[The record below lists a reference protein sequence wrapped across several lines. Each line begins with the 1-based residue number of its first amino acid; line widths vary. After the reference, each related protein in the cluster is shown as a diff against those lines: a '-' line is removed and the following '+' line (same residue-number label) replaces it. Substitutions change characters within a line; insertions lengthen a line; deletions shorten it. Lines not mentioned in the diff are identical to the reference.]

1 MKLDPEKKLG
11 KPGKKFPPVL
21 RLILLFLPVALLI
34 CGGGYLYYLSQL
46 RFIHEQNRKM
56 EHETVLVGVVSI
68 NRSLEYVMQDVR
80 VLYSNTD
87 FKNMLDLP
95 DRSNIDNVATDWIG
109 FAEAKQVY
117 QKIRWI
123 DERGIE
129 RLRVNYADKKAFVV
143 PENRLQDRRERY
155 FFEDT
160 NALEEGEMY
169 VSPLDLNIEN
179 DRIERPFVPTIR
191 FGMPVFNSKG
201 QKKGILLLNYYA
213 ASMLKRF
220 EQLTSMRGN
229 AAWLVNRNGY
239 WLRGPSNADE
249 FGFMFDNHDLSM
261 AARYPQAWER
271 IRKAEE
277 GQFVT
282 RDGLWSFNTLTP
294 LMAGTKTSTGSSEI
308 FSGGQGAQD
317 VSSYKWKVVTLL
329 PLSAYNADLLYWG
342 TKVVAISLALLALF
356 FLGILFMVRLQE
368 MRNQLLLNLEKR
380 VEERTED
387 LNKVNAVLAQSEAR
401 LKSVFDNIPDLIW
414 LKNTAGVYL
423 TCNRAFENF
432 FDLEENRIIG
442 KTDAGLPTDRQAD
455 MLRPEGS
462 RIIEEGKPEVMEQ
475 WVTNVQTGK
484 RVFFDVIKA
493 PVKTP
498 DGRLIGVLGIA
509 RDITRRKEDE
519 EKLQLAALVY
529 KNSSEAI
536 LITNAKNEIL
546 AVNPA
551 FERITGYT
559 PAEIMGKDPKI
570 LSSGRQDKAFYKAM
584 WDALGK
590 KGFWRGELW
599 NRKKNGEVY
608 LAWLTINVVYNEDG
622 SVRYYVELSND
633 FTEKKEA
640 EDMIWRQANFDF
652 LTGLPNRRML
662 LDRLQ
667 QEIVKVNQSG
677 KKLALLFLD
686 LDNFKDVNDT
696 LGHDMGDLLLVDV
709 AGRLNECVREID
721 TVSRLGGDEFAVILT
736 ELSDLRIAETVT
748 QCMLRS
754 LAQPYRLDGEIAYLS
769 ASIGMTVYPDD
780 GTGIETLQK
789 NADQAL
795 YAAKQAGRNRMSY
808 FTASMQA
815 AAQNRIRL
823 ANDMRIAVEEHQFEM
838 LYQPIVELGTG
849 KIHKAEA
856 LIRWHHPLRGIVSP
870 AEFISIAEET
880 GLILT
885 ISDWAFREVAREVG
899 RWRER
904 YYPGFQISFN
914 ISPALFQSKTDYSDW
929 FDELARLKAPG
940 SSIVMEIT
948 EGVLLVSNWQVIAQL
963 TEFHRHGMEIAL
975 DDFGTGYSSLS
986 YLKKFEI
993 DYLKIDQAFVKN
1005 IENEPKDM
1013 ALCEAMI
1020 VMAHKLDMK
1029 VIAEGV
1035 QNERQR
1041 WLLAGAGCDY
1051 GQGYLFSE
1059 PLAAAEFENLLE
1071 KNRQEV
1077 S

>member
-1 MKLDPEKKLG
+1 MKMELKKKLG
-11 KPGKKFPPVL
+11 RPDKSFHPVL

-87 FKNMLDLP
+87 FRNMLDLP
-95 DRSNIDNVATDWIG
+95 DKSNIDNVAADWIG
-109 FAEAKQVY
+109 FARAKQVY

-129 RLRVNYADKKAFVV
+129 RLRVNYADKKAVVV
-143 PENRLQDRRERY
+143 PEDRLQDRRERY

-160 NALEEGEMY
+160 NALKKGEMY
-169 VSPLDLNIEN
+169 VSPLDLNIED
-179 DRIERPFVPTIR
+179 DRIEKPFVPTIR
-191 FGMPVFNSKG
+191 FGMPVFNSRG
-201 QKKGILLLNYYA
+201 QKKGILILNYYA
-213 ASMLKRF
+213 DSMLKRF

-239 WLRGPSNADE
+239 WLQGPSEAEE
-249 FGFMFDNHDLSM
+249 FGFMFNRNELSM
-261 AARYPQAWER
+261 AARYPGAWER
-271 IRKAEE
+271 IRNGEE

-282 RDGLWSFNTLTP
+282 REGLWSFNTLSP

-308 FSGGQGAQD
+308 FSGGQGARD

-329 PLSAYNADLLYWG
+329 PLNAYNADLLYWG
-342 TKVVAISLALLALF
+342 TKVVGISLALLVLF
-356 FLGILFMVRLQE
+356 FMGILFLVRLQG

-380 VEERTED
+380 VEERTDD

-401 LKSVFDNIPDLIW
+401 LKSVFENIPDLIW
-414 LKNTAGVYL
+414 LKNAQGIYL
-423 TCNRAFENF
+423 TCNQAFENF
-432 FDLEENRIIG
+432 FDLMQDRIIG
-442 KTDAGLPTDRQAD
+442 KTDADFPEDRQAD
-455 MLRPEGS
+455 MLHAGES
-462 RIIEEGKPEVMEQ
+462 RIIEDGKPQVMEQ
-475 WVTNVQTGK
+475 WVTNVRTGK
-484 RVFFDVIKA
+484 RFFFDVIKA

-509 RDITRRKEDE
+509 RDITLRKEDE

-529 KNSSEAI
+529 RNSSEAI

-559 PAEIMGKDPKI
+559 SAEISGKDPKI

-584 WDALGK
+584 WKALAQ

-599 NRKKNGEVY
+599 NRKKSGEVY

-686 LDNFKDVNDT
+686 LDNFKDINDT
-696 LGHDMGDLLLVDV
+696 LGHDMGDVLLTEV
-709 AGRLNECVREID
+709 AGRLTECIREID

-736 ELSDLRIAETVT
+736 ELSDLRAAEIIIH
-748 QCMLRS
+748 CMLRS
-754 LAQPYRLDGEIAYLS
+754 LAEPYRLDGEPAYLT
-769 ASIGMTVYPDD
+769 ASVGVTVYPDD
-780 GTGIETLQK
+780 GNGIETLQK

-795 YAAKQAGRNRMSY
+795 YAAKQAGRNRMRY

-823 ANDMRIAVEEHQFEM
+823 ANDMRLAIEEHQFEM
-838 LYQPIVELGTG
+838 LYQPIVELETG
-849 KIHKAEA
+849 KIRKAEA

-904 YYPGFQISFN
+904 YYSGFQISFN
-914 ISPALFQSKTDYSDW
+914 ISPILFQSKPDYSDW
-929 FDELARLKAPG
+929 FEELEKLSVPG
-940 SSIVMEIT
+940 NSIVMEIT
-948 EGVLLVSNWQVIAQL
+948 EGVLLVSNPQVIAQL
-963 TEFHRHGMEIAL
+963 AEFHRHGMEIAL

-986 YLKKFEI
+986 YLRKFEI
-993 DYLKIDQAFVKN
+993 DYLKIDQAFVKH

-1013 ALCEAMI
+1013 ALCEAII

-1035 QNERQR
+1035 QNEGQKL
-1041 WLLAGAGCDY
+1041 LLAGAGCNY

-1071 KNRQEV
+1071 KNSRKV
-1077 S
+1077 P